1 MTNAWRL
8 AEFEEI
14 RELGTGAQG
23 RVVLARHRRAGT
35 PVAIKYLECGEGDRE
50 AIERLRQEAM
60 LLGKV
65 SDPHVVR
72 LYSFVVGEQ
81 GAALVMEAING
92 VSLKEILAR
101 HGALSPEAALTVL
114 KGSLLG
120 LAAAHAVGVVHRDYK
135 PANVVVRAD
144 GLSKLIDFGVATL
157 AGAGSRSGTPAYMAP
172 EQWAGHPATPATDV
186 YAATCV
192 FFECITGSKPF
203 SADNAAALMHR
214 HLTAPVPVE
223 AVPEPLRPLL
233 ARGMAKDAAHRPP
246 GAAAFVTELEEA
258 ASAAYGAD
266 WEQRGIRALAAG
278 AAALAALFPLA
289 AGLIPTAAGAGTAG
303 AGAGAAGV
311 AGAGSAGTAGAGMS
325 GAAAGAAG
333 AGSAGGAGAAAAAG
347 ASAAGGAAAGGSAI
361 AATAGTGLLATA
373 GAKVTAA
380 VAGTVLAIGAGTTAV
395 VVAGGD
401 DGPAVPAA
409 QNVAVRTPT
418 LPERVIELGGGQRLI
433 VEGAQYVQIS
443 GHSDSA
449 VQQRVNAAL
458 RSPLDTAIEGAQR
471 FVRENPEMG
480 RPGPGGDCQG
490 ASLSAKAVPG
500 LRNGRLVSV
509 RYELKGGWV
518 CNTDYITD
526 WVSTVTVALDTG
538 KALALSDMFAPAT
551 LTQAGL
557 DGLWRRF
564 PKPTPTPD
572 GLLEPCRPPARLRPA
587 DLRPVSGGFATPVVV
602 GFTDAAMTLSVSTDE
617 GAAGCIP
624 VTLSVPHD
632 RVRDLLRPEFAAMLA
647 GRAPTPSRS

>member
-289 AGLIPTAAGAGTAG
+289 AGLIPTAAGAGTA
-303 AGAGAAGV
+303 
-311 AGAGSAGTAGAGMS
+311 
-325 GAAAGAAG
+325 
-333 AGSAGGAGAAAAAG
+333 GAGAAAAAG